1 MTDRRDA
8 RCTPAVAGG
17 GGRGQSAR
25 SLHPVQQGV
34 FNASEGRDDMDRT
47 TSRRRPLIVGACL
60 MALIVPLAAEVVA
73 GRASIQTSRGG
84 ADAEFVKRAAERA
97 QQEVEA
103 GKLAVR
109 QAASAEVRA
118 FADRM
123 VKEHTTINAELLSLA
138 DSPSESSPPE
148 PVVQATRTLATQA
161 GVAFDRAYM
170 EQSVTNHE
178 LLVTLFEEE
187 AASGKDERLKLW
199 AGQKLPA
206 MREHLEIARGLRA
219 KVAAGSAL

>member
-1 MTDRRDA
+1 
-8 RCTPAVAGG
+8 
-17 GGRGQSAR
+17 
-25 SLHPVQQGV
+25 
-34 FNASEGRDDMDRT
+34 MDKT

-60 MALIVPLAAEVVA
+60 MALIVPLAAELAA
-73 GRASIQTSRGG
+73 GRASQTSRGG

-138 DSPSESSPPE
+138 DSPSESAPPE
-148 PVVQATRTLATQA
+148 PVVQATRTLASQA

-187 AASGKDERLKLW
+187 AASGKDERLKMW

-206 MREHLEIARGLRA
+206 MREHLDIARGLRA

>member
-1 MTDRRDA
+1 M
-8 RCTPAVAGG
+8 
-17 GGRGQSAR
+17 
-25 SLHPVQQGV
+25 
-34 FNASEGRDDMDRT
+34 
-47 TSRRRPLIVGACL
+47 
-60 MALIVPLAAEVVA
+60 PLAAGLA
-73 GRASIQTSRGG
+73 GRTPLQTSRG

-97 QQEVEA
+97 QQEVDA

-138 DSPSESSPPE
+138 DSPPAPPV
-148 PVVQATRTLATQA
+148 PDLVPPTTRELATQS
-161 GVAFDRAYM
+161 GPAFDRTYM

-206 MREHLEIARGLRA
+206 LREHLDLARGLRA
-219 KVAAGSAL
+219 KVAAGSAP

>member
-1 MTDRRDA
+1 M
-8 RCTPAVAGG
+8 
-17 GGRGQSAR
+17 
-25 SLHPVQQGV
+25 
-34 FNASEGRDDMDRT
+34 ERT
-47 TSRRRPLIVGACL
+47 TSRRRPLIVGVCL
-60 MALIVPLAAEVVA
+60 VALIVPLEAELAA

-103 GKLAVR
+103 GKLAIR

-138 DSPSESSPPE
+138 DSPSEPLPPE

-199 AGQKLPA
+199 AGQKLA
-206 MREHLEIARGLRA
+206 ALREHLEIARGLRA

>member
-1 MTDRRDA
+1 M
-8 RCTPAVAGG
+8 
-17 GGRGQSAR
+17 
-25 SLHPVQQGV
+25 
-34 FNASEGRDDMDRT
+34 EKT
-47 TSRRRPLIVGACL
+47 TIRRRPLAAGLCL
-60 MALIVPLAAEVVA
+60 MALSMPVAAELA
-73 GRASIQTSRGG
+73 SGRTPLQTSRG

-97 QQEVEA
+97 QQEVDA

-138 DSPSESSPPE
+138 DSPPAPPV
-148 PVVQATRTLATQA
+148 PDLVPPTTRELATQS
-161 GVAFDRAYM
+161 GPAFDRTYM

-206 MREHLEIARGLRA
+206 LREHLDLARGLRA
-219 KVAAGSAL
+219 KVAAGSAP